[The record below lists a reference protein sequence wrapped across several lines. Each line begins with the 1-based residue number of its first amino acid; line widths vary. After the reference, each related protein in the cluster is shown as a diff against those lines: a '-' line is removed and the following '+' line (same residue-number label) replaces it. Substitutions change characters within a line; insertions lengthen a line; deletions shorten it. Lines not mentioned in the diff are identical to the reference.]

1 MRAER
6 VLSARELDRAPARPA
21 CRRRSLSW
29 LAVAT
34 DDDPIRTLLAGIA
47 PTLFLGNPAGTVAIM
62 ESRIVD
68 AGGDPDDVLAWVRE
82 HGGYPDKTFSVTTRH
97 ALSPRPRSPSKPY
110 YVVPE
115 HALR

>member
-1 MRAER
+1 MA
-6 VLSARELDRAPARPA
+6 AN
-21 CRRRSLSW
+21 
-29 LAVAT
+29 
-34 DDDPIRTLLAGIA
+34 DDPIRSLLAGCA

-62 ESRIVD
+62 EDRIIE
-68 AGGDPDDVLAWVRE
+68 AGGDPEEVLAWVRE

-115 HALR
+115 DALK